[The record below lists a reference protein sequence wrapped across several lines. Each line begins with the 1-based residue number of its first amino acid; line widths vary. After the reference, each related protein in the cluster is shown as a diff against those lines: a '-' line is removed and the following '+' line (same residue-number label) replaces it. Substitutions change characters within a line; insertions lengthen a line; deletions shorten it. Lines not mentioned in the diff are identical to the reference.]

1 MRQRLYL
8 ISGIILISL
17 FAFGIGR
24 WSVTPEEKT
33 AAAEPMPVPGE
44 RSLELAQVRFVTL
57 RLSATDDVAAQ
68 IGEAEAT
75 VRRRLGEAGVY
86 VVPFNQPHDAVVW
99 AHIDAHHFRA
109 FDAHGVASE
118 LHLTAD
124 HKVRVDDELR
134 VIPHDIWQADTTRLV
149 QKELIPREVV
159 QATDELA
166 QQLASALR
174 RARSLDR

>member
-1 MRQRLYL
+1 MRQRLLL
-8 ISGIILISL
+8 IFGITLISL
-17 FAFGIGR
+17 LAFGIGR
-24 WSVTPEEKT
+24 WSVTPEAKV
-33 AAAEPMPVPGE
+33 AATEPMPVPGE
-44 RSLELAQVRFVTL
+44 RSLELAHVRFVTL
-57 RLSATDDVAAQ
+57 RLSATDEVTAQ
-68 IGEAEAT
+68 IGEAEAA

-86 VVPFNQPHDAVVW
+86 VVPSNQPHDAVVW

-124 HKVRVDDELR
+124 HKVLVDDELR

-149 QKELIPREVV
+149 QKELIPLEVV

-166 QQLASALR
+166 QQLAGALR
-174 RARSLDR
+174 RARSVDR